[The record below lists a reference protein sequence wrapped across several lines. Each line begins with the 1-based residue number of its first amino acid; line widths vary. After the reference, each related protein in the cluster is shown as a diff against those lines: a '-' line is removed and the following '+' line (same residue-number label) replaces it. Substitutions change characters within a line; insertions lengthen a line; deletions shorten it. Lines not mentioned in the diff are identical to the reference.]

1 MVVNMDRQA
10 KSAIKAL
17 VLELRHTLEDDIAI
31 QLKRYG
37 YAGARWIEA
46 DKLPHLWTDDTAMA
60 ERQRIDAALAQELRR
75 IDVDDPAQ
83 TTAARREEAV
93 GWFVREIAYTHLN
106 RLAALK
112 ALEVRGLIPEVITT
126 RESYGGRSRA
136 HYDLRNAQPGLC
148 GNPDDGLEEAIRQ
161 SCRQMYREFRRRLS
175 DIAPTLQM
183 DMFNAGVQPAR
194 QEVEAFAAKAR
205 EVIRLAT

>member
-1 MVVNMDRQA
+1 MQQPCQA

-17 VLELRHTLEDDIAI
+17 VLELRHTMEDDIAI

-46 DKLPHLWTDDTAMA
+46 DKLPHLWTDDAAMA

-75 IDVDDPAQ
+75 IEVDDPGQA
-83 TTAARREEAV
+83 TAAQREEAV

-126 RESYGGRSRA
+126 RDSYGGRSRA
-136 HYDLRNAQPGLC
+136 HYDLRNAHPELCRGPDEGLA
-148 GNPDDGLEEAIRQ
+148 EAIRQ
-161 SCRQMYREFRRRLS
+161 SSRHVYREFRLLFDVGDPAEGR
-175 DIAPTLQM
+175 
-183 DMFNAGVQPAR
+183 AGLPVEHSPAHDFVHVGHR
-194 QEVEAFAAKAR
+194 DVS
-205 EVIRLAT
+205 IGI